1 MLAAA
6 AMVMS
11 GCGSQGTE
19 TTAASAGT
27 QAETAEAKKPSETA
41 AEKETVAPS
50 EVVEEEMVPVYAGEL
65 KDGTYEIKVD
75 SSSSMFNIT
84 DCLLTVEDGAMS
96 AVMTMSGKGYL
107 KVFMGTGEEAE
118 TASEAD
124 FIPYAEAEDGS
135 HTFEVPVEALDMGID
150 CAAFSKNK
158 EQWYD
163 RTLVFRADSLPAE
176 AFMEGRIATAERLGL
191 ADGTY
196 RIDVALGGGSGRTSV
211 ESPALLTVKD
221 GRMTARIVF
230 SSPNYDYMKVD
241 GVQYDRVNEEGN
253 SAFEIPVSGL
263 DFPIAV
269 IADTIAMSVPHEIEY
284 TLTFDSSSLE
294 PEGSLEDA
302 KPFASMELHYADQF
316 SVDYYDG
323 GYKLISIKDGG
334 SYLVV
339 PEGSEPPSGLSEEI
353 VVLRQ
358 PLDHVYLVATSAMD
372 FICGIESL
380 DQIALSG
387 TEASGW
393 YIKEAREAMEAGD
406 IAYAGKYSAPDYERI
421 LAAGC
426 DLAVES
432 TMIYHSPEVKEQMET
447 LGIPVLVERSSYE
460 SHPLGRMEWI
470 RLYGALFNKE
480 ELAEKQFFKQ
490 EALLKEA
497 MAGESTG
504 KTAAFFY
511 VSSGG
516 YVNVRKSGDY
526 VAKMIG
532 LAGGTYV
539 PETPGGEEN
548 ALSTM
553 NMEMEAFYAA
563 AREADYILYNSTIDG
578 ELETMEQLL
587 EKNSLLSDFK
597 AVKNGNVWCTGK
609 NMFQETMGLGG
620 MILEMHQIFT
630 GEAEDEMEYFHKLK

>member
-1 MLAAA
+1 
-6 AMVMS
+6 MVMS
-11 GCGSQGTE
+11 GCGCQGTE

-27 QAETAEAKKPSETA
+27 QAETAAETAEAEKPSETA

-50 EVVEEEMVPVYAGEL
+50 EVVEEGMVPVYAGEL

-176 AFMEGRIATAERLGL
+176 AFMEGRIATAESLGL

-211 ESPALLTVKD
+211 ESPALLTVKN

-263 DFPIAV
+263 DFPMAV

-380 DQIALSG
+380 DKIALSG

-587 EKNSLLSDFK
+587 EKSSLLSDFK